1 MANQDDQNQ
10 QQDNYKRKII
20 LLILLIILAL
30 AIIALLLWQG
40 LKQPD
45 LSKNQESPVLTQV
58 TGTLKNGKELYLETG
73 GGDISVLIPACRI
86 NLKGKIVLTPMGAY
100 VNEQANADVSWSYPR
115 TADISFYDSSNKLID
130 NLELVCPLQVCF
142 KLTDDQWSRYSKV
155 PTDFEVQ
162 YLDDKDTTKP
172 IWTSIDNTVFPE
184 THKLCGENYQLGL
197 YGLAVKNLPSPE
209 TGNLYSPEEIELTPT
224 QSLYEPK

>member
-1 MANQDDQNQ
+1 MANHDDQNR
-10 QQDNYKRKII
+10 QQDDYKRKII

-30 AIIALLLWQG
+30 AIIFLLLWQG
-40 LKQPD
+40 LRQPD

-73 GGDISVLIPACRI
+73 GGDISVLISACRI

-100 VNEQANADVSWSYPR
+100 VNEQANADTSWSYPR
-115 TADISFYDSSNKLID
+115 TADVSFYDSSNKLID
-130 NLELVCPLQVCF
+130 NLELVCPIQVCF
-142 KLTDDQWSRYSKV
+142 KLTDDQWNRYSKV
-155 PTDFEVQ
+155 PTDFAVQ

-172 IWTSIDNTVFPE
+172 LWIPIKNQMFTD

-224 QSLYEPK
+224 QSLYEP